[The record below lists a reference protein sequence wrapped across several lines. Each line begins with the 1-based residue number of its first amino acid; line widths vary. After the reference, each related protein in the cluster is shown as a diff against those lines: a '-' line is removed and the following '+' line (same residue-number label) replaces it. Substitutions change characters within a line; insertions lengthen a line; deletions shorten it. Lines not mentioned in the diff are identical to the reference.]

1 MDKIII
7 LDDSPD
13 RRNVGGGD
21 LVVTSS
27 VLSACQPTVKPK
39 ETAGQTQS
47 EGNGTENGTSERK
60 RLSGAGKK
68 RMLKLLDQGIPEET
82 ARILAQKPLL
92 DLKKEMNFGNKPFEV
107 KEIKVSIMDENVR
120 LTKPQMQQIQ
130 DLIMKEI
137 VPNKSSS
144 DRGPRFLNCVQKSEW
159 LVITCADKF
168 SHDWLE
174 KIVYNLKPWEG
185 AKLLFVEGDRS
196 HRPITGKVWIP
207 GLESNETILKRLE
220 AQNKG
225 LNTFK
230 WKVLH
235 RQDFEAAQTLIVCM
249 DRESCQVLQEQE
261 NKAFLNFG
269 QVTFKLKNSTKL
281 FPPVNSINS
290 KPTSSDE
297 RKKPRKRKPILKET
311 PPKEKRQCLQ
321 VKSQEG
327 LPSKSSQP
335 NQPRVV
341 GNRIETGQRSPCE
354 RSQYPSNQQ
363 LIEYPKY
370 SDYINAQ
377 SEFRTQNTDYGN
389 GHRSNIPNNQ
399 RLSRSCER
407 QDSRRET
414 IPDYVSRSRE
424 RQDPRQ
430 QNIPDYR
437 QFRNERSDFP
447 ESNDSRMQTQVR
459 IRHETNF
466 QASHWLQGRT
476 SGISHQRMSECERIS
491 NFAEQDN
498 RRLGRSS
505 QNRTQEQPARQS
517 FDNGNFRNPFNFEGY
532 ERSRQPRSSQGPH

>member
-1 MDKIII
+1 MDEIIL

-13 RRNVGGGD
+13 RKNVGEGD

-27 VLSACQPTVKPK
+27 ALSACQPTVKPA

-60 RLSGAGKK
+60 RLSGAGKR
-68 RMLKLLDQGIPEET
+68 RMLKLIDQGIPGEE

-92 DLKKEMNFGNKPFEV
+92 DLKKEMNFANKPFEV

-137 VPNKSSS
+137 VPNRSSS
-144 DRGPRFLNCVQKSEW
+144 DRGPRFLNCVQRSEW

-174 KIVYNLKPWEG
+174 KIIYNLKPWQG

-207 GLESNETILKRLE
+207 GLESNEIILKRLE

-235 RQDFEAAQTLIVCM
+235 RQDFEAAQTLTVCM

-261 NKAFLNFG
+261 NKAFLNLG
-269 QVTFKLKNSTKL
+269 QVTFKLKNSPK
-281 FPPVNSINS
+281 FVPPVNSKTPPVNS
-290 KPTSSDE
+290 KTTSSDE
-297 RKKPRKRKPILKET
+297 RQKPRKRKPTLKET

-321 VKSQEG
+321 EKSQEG
-327 LPSKSSQP
+327 LPSKTS
-335 NQPRVV
+335 QPRVGF
-341 GNRIETGQRSPCE
+341 GNRIETRQRSPCE
-354 RSQYPSNQQ
+354 RSQYPSSQQ

-377 SEFRTQNTDYGN
+377 STFRTQNTDYGN

-407 QDSRRET
+407 QDARRET
-414 IPDYVSRSRE
+414 RPDYVSRSRE
-424 RQDPRQ
+424 RQDSRQ

-447 ESNDSRMQTQVR
+447 ESNDSRMRTQEP
-459 IRHETNF
+459 IRHGTNF
-466 QASHWLQGRT
+466 QISHWLQGRT
-476 SGISHQRMSECERIS
+476 SGIAEQRISDRERIS

-498 RRLGRSS
+498 RRLGRLS
-505 QNRTQEQPARQS
+505 QNRTQEQPVRQS
-517 FDNGNFRNPFNFEGY
+517 FNNGDFRNRFNFE
-532 ERSRQPRSSQGPH
+532 